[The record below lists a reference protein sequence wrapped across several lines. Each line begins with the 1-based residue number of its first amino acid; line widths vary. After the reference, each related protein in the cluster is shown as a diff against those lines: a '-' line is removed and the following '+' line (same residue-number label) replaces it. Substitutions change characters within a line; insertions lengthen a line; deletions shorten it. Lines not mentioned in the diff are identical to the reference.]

1 MTDKTGGVQMSVN
14 NSTIQWLELQEHP
27 VAFCVVW
34 TKTDADSQRAERG
47 EPPLTDDQW
56 MAVLDVLEK
65 GGPSELDWENLDHC
79 IGEVLQ

>member
-1 MTDKTGGVQMSVN
+1 MSAN
-14 NSTIQWLELQEHP
+14 NSTIHWLEQQEHP

-34 TKTDADSQRAERG
+34 TKDDANSQRAEQG
-47 EPPLTDDQW
+47 KPPLTNDQW

-79 IGEVLQ
+79 IREAVK